1 MPELG
6 RAGVVLQNKSR
17 VVFTVVSVLSSPTA
31 LWEQQMLSQT
41 ILDDRLNGLAAAAKT
56 LSATPDLTPLQLAQ
70 AQSAI
75 LVCFSYRVS
84 VHIIGAVF

>member
-1 MPELG
+1 
-6 RAGVVLQNKSR
+6 
-17 VVFTVVSVLSSPTA
+17 
-31 LWEQQMLSQT
+31 MLSQT